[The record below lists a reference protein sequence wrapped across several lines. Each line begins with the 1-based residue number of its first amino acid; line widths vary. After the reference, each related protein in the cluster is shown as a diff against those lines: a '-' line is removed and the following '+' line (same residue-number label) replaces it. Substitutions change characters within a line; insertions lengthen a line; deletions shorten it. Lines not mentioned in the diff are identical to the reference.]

1 MKELEPRL
9 GQWLPLKESPVQL
22 GVDVVDLAI
31 SHGFDIEVKIWEED
45 RPIFLEGNPSQELLE
60 DLIIISDFSLQYL
73 EELLPEG
80 YKFIVSQ
87 EDGLVLVKTFDNEL
101 DKSD

>member
-1 MKELEPRL
+1 MKELEPKL
-9 GQWLPLKESPVQL
+9 GQWLPLNDNPIHL
-22 GVDVVDLAI
+22 GVAVVDLAI

-60 DLIIISDFSLQYL
+60 DLMIISDFSLQYL
-73 EELLPEG
+73 EELLPKG
-80 YKFIVSQ
+80 YKFTVDQ
-87 EDGLVLVKTFDNEL
+87 EGLVLIKTFENEL

>member
-1 MKELEPRL
+1 MKKLEPKL
-9 GQWLPLKESPVQL
+9 GQWLPLKESPIHL

-60 DLIIISDFSLQYL
+60 DLMIISDFSLQYL
-73 EELLPEG
+73 EELLPKG
-80 YKFIVSQ
+80 YKFTVDQ
-87 EDGLVLVKTFDNEL
+87 EGLVLIKTFEI
-101 DKSD
+101 

>member
-1 MKELEPRL
+1 MKEIEPKL
-9 GQWLPLKESPVQL
+9 GQWLPLNDNPIQL
-22 GVDVVDLAI
+22 GVAVVDLAI

-45 RPIFLEGNPSQELLE
+45 RPIFLEGDPGPELLE
-60 DLIIISDFSLQYL
+60 DLMIISDFSLQYL

-101 DKSD
+101 DKSN

>member
-1 MKELEPRL
+1 MKELEPKL
-9 GQWLPLKESPVQL
+9 GQWLPLNDNPIQL
-22 GVDVVDLAI
+22 GVAVVDLAI
-31 SHGFDIEVKIWEED
+31 SHGFDIEVKIWEKD
-45 RPIFLEGNPSQELLE
+45 RPIFLEGEPGPELLE

-80 YKFIVSQ
+80 YKFTVDQ
-87 EDGLVLVKTFDNEL
+87 EGLVLIKTFDNGL